1 MYKNLMCFRCDNT
14 QSAAARK
21 WNIDSLRSLLAMQIG
36 YSLRSRTSDFYKL
49 SDFLVRG
56 LRGFFSDSEES
67 DSFFPA
73 LSVSA
78 LQ

>member
-1 MYKNLMCFRCDNT
+1 MCFRCDNT

-36 YSLRSRTSDFYKL
+36 YSLRSRTADFYEL
-49 SDFLVRG
+49 LDFLVRG
-56 LRGFFSDSEES
+56 LRGFSFTSEDFS
-67 DSFFPA
+67 SFFPA